1 MNFHENPNLF
11 IVGDMKQAIFR
22 FQGASEANF
31 THFKKQY
38 PRAREIVLEEN
49 YRSTQ
54 TILNVAGKLMDSP
67 ALHARAGHTEKP
79 LSLFALSNP
88 ETEMFFVAHDI
99 HARLHAGVSPES
111 IAVFFRDNR
120 DAHGIARALQK
131 RGIPYSISGEGDIF
145 SDSEIR
151 KLIVFFRAVHAYGA
165 EDLFVEALHIDF
177 LSVPP
182 LSLYALLA
190 FAKKNRISIFQ
201 ALRDAEFLATQE
213 EESRDAFSRV
223 TKLLGVLAT
232 RAKNESFFDF
242 FEYAI
247 RESGFLAKSIECPDS
262 MERIESLVALFESAR
277 EFASRREN
285 FMLTDFLAFVDAVEK
300 HGVRIKRRKI
310 SSSAQSVQL
319 MTAHKSK
326 GMEFDY
332 VYIIGATDGHWGG
345 RTKREILPLIPR
357 VYSLFSEKLEH
368 DENDDERRLF
378 FVALTRAKKHATI
391 TYPRMSESGAPL
403 FLSQFANE
411 IDPASLE
418 IKNTEEFER
427 EFLKNHAQIFSPSH
441 HSLRDVKTES
451 FVRQLFDEYG
461 LSVTALNNYLS
472 CPWKYFYMNLLR
484 IPKAKEPHQM
494 FGTAVHAALKDFFD
508 TRKTRDVAEEFI
520 AKSFALHLQRQD
532 FSEKEFSG
540 STSSIIPSP

>member
-1 MNFHENPNLF
+1 
-11 IVGDMKQAIFR
+11 MKQAIFR

-54 TILNVAGKLMDSP
+54 TILNVAGKLMDST
-67 ALHARAGHTEKP
+67 ALHARAGHAEKP

-285 FMLTDFLAFVDAVEK
+285 FMLTDFLAFVDAVLV
-300 HGVRIKRRKI
+300 HMQG
-310 SSSAQSVQL
+310 QL
-319 MTAHKSK
+319 
-326 GMEFDY
+326 
-332 VYIIGATDGHWGG
+332 WQ
-345 RTKREILPLIPR
+345 PR
-357 VYSLFSEKLEH
+357 VLFSEAL
-368 DENDDERRLF
+368 LPQS
-378 FVALTRAKKHATI
+378 VLVSLSALT
-391 TYPRMSESGAPL
+391 
-403 FLSQFANE
+403 Q
-411 IDPASLE
+411 
-418 IKNTEEFER
+418 
-427 EFLKNHAQIFSPSH
+427 
-441 HSLRDVKTES
+441 
-451 FVRQLFDEYG
+451 
-461 LSVTALNNYLS
+461 
-472 CPWKYFYMNLLR
+472 
-484 IPKAKEPHQM
+484 
-494 FGTAVHAALKDFFD
+494 
-508 TRKTRDVAEEFI
+508 
-520 AKSFALHLQRQD
+520 
-532 FSEKEFSG
+532 
-540 STSSIIPSP
+540 